1 MRRTNIVLLF
11 VILVLVVVAAG
22 FAVFIIQQLQK
33 PGSTGPTATGTGTPT
48 ASTPFVSNMPHAQG
62 DHLVD
67 SNGNLLTLRGAQ
79 IETSLN
85 YIKQWNN
92 GERPTNTLNS
102 AVFNSMVHDWKM
114 NAFRLPLSNWMYAK
128 YTAEYMSQVDQ
139 IVQEANSAG
148 LYVILD
154 LHDDKQSGSIYAD
167 KAAELPKTEDIPFWK
182 AIATHFKNNSMVMF
196 DVYNE
201 PKDPNWQ
208 VWLHGGG
215 TFGGATAVG
224 FQDLVDAIRST
235 GAKQVIVVEP
245 GSAGK
250 HKGQSAI
257 GLDVAEESGWATVGN
272 HSINDPNIMYSLH
285 IYDGI
290 MNSPQQ
296 LAANWG
302 PILGHYPI
310 YYGEWA
316 FLPNT
321 GIAAHCQNLP
331 TNPTQST
338 QVVQGFLDYMASHNA
353 NWTAWQF
360 APHFLVRNYSN
371 FTPTTLNISWTCG
384 NTKQPTVGMGEVVKS
399 YLMSHVLS

>member
-154 LHDDKQSGSIYAD
+154 
-167 KAAELPKTEDIPFWK
+167 
-182 AIATHFKNNSMVMF
+182 
-196 DVYNE
+196 
-201 PKDPNWQ
+201 
-208 VWLHGGG
+208 
-215 TFGGATAVG
+215 
-224 FQDLVDAIRST
+224 
-235 GAKQVIVVEP
+235 
-245 GSAGK
+245 
-250 HKGQSAI
+250 
-257 GLDVAEESGWATVGN
+257 
-272 HSINDPNIMYSLH
+272 
-285 IYDGI
+285 
-290 MNSPQQ
+290 
-296 LAANWG
+296 
-302 PILGHYPI
+302 
-310 YYGEWA
+310 
-316 FLPNT
+316 
-321 GIAAHCQNLP
+321 
-331 TNPTQST
+331 
-338 QVVQGFLDYMASHNA
+338 
-353 NWTAWQF
+353 
-360 APHFLVRNYSN
+360 
-371 FTPTTLNISWTCG
+371 
-384 NTKQPTVGMGEVVKS
+384 
-399 YLMSHVLS
+399 